1 MQSSYNLVVCKV
13 FLELTHKK
21 QLFRLEFSLADDL
34 APMAAANFRALCT
47 GEKGGDLTYVGSK
60 VHCISKG
67 GSGASWYIEGG
78 DITKGQQR
86 THETVQERC
95 SWSA

>member
-1 MQSSYNLVVCKV
+1 M
-13 FLELTHKK
+13 THKK